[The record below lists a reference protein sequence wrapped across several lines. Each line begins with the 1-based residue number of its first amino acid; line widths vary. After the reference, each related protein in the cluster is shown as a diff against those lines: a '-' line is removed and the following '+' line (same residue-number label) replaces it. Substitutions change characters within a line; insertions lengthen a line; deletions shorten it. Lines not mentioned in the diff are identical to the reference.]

1 MKISAVDNTNFG
13 MAVKATPQA
22 KEYLLNNL
30 TKKQLKKVKDLA
42 KFAKNDSVDVNLR
55 MEQLRYKINIPELVG
70 PQLVIDVDHGAKTYK
85 PDLFI
90 VKAIKKAVEKAHELS
105 EKKKLLD
112 EIL

>member
-1 MKISAVDNTNFG
+1 MKISSIDNTNFG

-42 KFAKNDSVDVNLR
+42 KFAENDSVDVNLR
-55 MEQLRYKINIPELVG
+55 TEKIRYNAHIPELETT
-70 PQLVIDVDHGAKTYK
+70 QLVIDVDNGTKTYK

-90 VKAIKKAVEKAHELS
+90 VRAIKKAVEKAHELS